1 MNEKEFLDLV
11 EKYKKKKKTTDDGKS
26 TGVTTSGKTDKNTEA
41 FISLVEK
48 YKAESIGNRLD
59 SVYERKP
66 GNEITLTDKV
76 KEEEEKIDKKDDG
89 GLDFFQAS
97 GDFRDGYNVGDVV
110 KTVLGTAGDAG
121 LNVAKGAGS
130 LVEGVADL
138 GMYAASAIADKAQGD
153 GLETKAQMEAEY
165 VLDHMLSE
173 RDFNAYAQRLGHK
186 GTYEEYVADVKAQA
200 QEILDNAKS
209 GGVAASIKETAQKN
223 TVDDLT
229 AGAQKFLDGHSVL
242 GNTSKG
248 VFQGVGQV
256 AGIMATGGLGAAA
269 GFGATATTTAT
280 SLLSSWGNNMSQAY
294 QEGASD
300 ADAWTYGAIA
310 GAVDAGTELLF
321 GGLGKQL
328 NAVGY
333 SKGLTQAD
341 DILAKK
347 VTSKIT
353 NQIAKNFAEYGIKA
367 GAEGFE
373 EVLAG
378 TLQAITKGFT
388 YKETEEEWTLENIEE
403 TLKHFA
409 SLIEDENLL
418 EQFVV
423 GAVTSGIAQSG
434 YVPGMTEGSLREAN
448 KTGKDFITGQTQ
460 NEQAVI
466 KKETE
471 KRIAEAEKD
480 GTKLTGRQ
488 KSNIEAQVESDLE
501 KGYISTD
508 TIEEVLGGDSYK
520 EFKDNVEGF
529 MNSDTYKSYKD
540 SVAEEKALQ
549 EEFEQ
554 LQKVKLTEA
563 DLGQQSRFTE
573 VKNRLEEIKKEA
585 KSAKLRKE
593 LDAEIERINGIKSK
607 LRDEV
612 TEKVKNERLVESY
625 KELVRSTEKFQADPA
640 EYDNE
645 YARKTVENIVKSGIA
660 NNTNETH
667 EFVSMMAKISADK
680 GVVFSLTDA
689 ERLAGT
695 RYAKDGAVT
704 NAYVTSEGDI
714 VINNDSKKRLN
725 SLVGHEVTHVLEGSQ
740 LYGELQKAV
749 FDYAQKKG
757 EYDSRLKAI
766 TDLYQKYDPKADPKK
781 ELTADLVGDYLFTD
795 KDFINKLSTENRN
808 VFQKIY
814 DEIKYLFKV
823 ATAGSKEARALEK
836 AKKMFE
842 EAYRENVKGKPQTDS
857 FSFGSQSDSKHIDK
871 YTQKQYNDFGWA
883 RHIDA
888 ISKNELDDLYSK
900 IQEKGSLKK
909 FAQSGYGEAIVEVND
924 KPHTTLGV
932 DNVFVF
938 VTGTKNSPK
947 ITKVARFQVET
958 ETEMATIKEYL
969 YERRTLDNTYY
980 EILKEIGAAKEYRRE
995 SSLDYTQYIEK
1006 TRQGSRGTEGG
1017 RTDRNSGLLQNGSGT
1032 FAEAQTNEI
1041 APTKEASSTD
1051 DAFFDGNKPGVKYSL
1066 SAVSGSGGAYAD
1078 TFYSQMSK
1086 VIDDIKQEKLGAEE
1100 AINKIRRGK
1109 GVKAEEIKWSGIEQ
1123 FLEGKR
1129 SVTKRELQDF
1139 VRNNRLEIEEES
1151 LDDKELPY
1159 TAEQQEEIEY
1169 YNQKKDAA
1177 YDRLARKWEDTYK
1190 EKLQINR
1197 EAAGVGSMVEDKLR
1211 QKLFATREN
1220 TPEGIAY
1227 KEARE
1232 SLKEIIAKYDDF
1244 GFDTAKEAYVMAV
1257 KDPTGFALAEE
1268 MDSVDAAFFDRF
1280 ARVQESFRKVDLD
1293 SLADENAPLIQA
1305 IADQAQF
1312 FSKKIQDIKSAHYA
1326 EQAKKMPK
1334 WREYKLEGGS
1344 NYREL
1349 LFKLPGSNYNNT
1361 MMNVHWENRNG
1372 VLAHARL
1379 QDFDTPDGKMLF
1391 VEEIQSDWHNA
1402 GSKFGYDTDPKDV
1415 QTQLENQIEALSKE
1429 QEEIN
1434 WNESDA
1440 GERNEVIEK
1449 KLQQLQGDLGELK
1462 ASGTPPSAPY
1472 ANSYTDFVMK
1482 RLLRMAAEEGYNKIG
1497 WTTADIQS
1505 ERWSD
1510 QYTKGYQIEY
1520 DQDIPKFLRG
1530 YGKKWG
1536 AIVEKT
1542 YIGTGKTYDK
1552 EIANLL
1558 DDIVTWK
1565 EDFASAQDQS
1575 ERDFIQSQIDYINE
1589 EIAEYRSRA
1598 LGTEVWSMPITEEMK
1613 SSVLY
1618 EGQPW
1623 YSLSS
1628 EAEDSRNTGGY
1639 AVYGENI
1646 RVRDEAELGFSP
1658 IKEPAQEIPDVEGPV
1673 REDVPTQEPIEEIL
1687 PDDGLPG
1694 AETDIDSLTDADVP
1708 PEVDA
1713 PYYDDANEATPA
1725 DPFENRDIKE
1735 VGNRKVNAYM
1745 YENPEVKPFFQEEA
1759 NIMLGE
1765 LERTTKGERFY
1776 NMDVYYDT
1784 NGEAGITGTS
1794 RHTSQDIA
1802 YLLDELKYSYKQIEA
1817 GLKAIIEDNGK
1828 ENNAVSK
1835 RIEFL
1840 LNDRLLNGYQDAD
1853 HGWDYPPNQDY
1864 IKLLNEKQIT
1874 EYNEEAR
1881 NALFASGDEY
1891 APVVANV
1898 SEQANAQSLEALENL
1913 VASVGDSGSWGDY
1926 SWVAEAPT
1934 ISEDYTTYITV
1945 TNNRTNKVLKGET
1958 GILGSVSKT
1967 VAELIAKDQNT
1978 AEAPVRKTSVDDIG
1992 PVAYEA
1998 IRPKP
2003 TVEGPVASG
2012 VNYGDKLV
2020 RVDSNNGRP
2029 GEKRRKWVGTSTESE
2044 AVGRKVLPDD
2054 LNQDT
2059 IHYQPISNKETLGK
2073 ANGKLD
2079 GMGYEKSVE
2088 YFNAQFSNRKVSLE
2102 DIALGERLIQEAIKK
2117 GDTKTAGEL
2126 IQEVAILGTELG
2138 QKVQALSIIKR
2149 LTPEGQLQMLQRVV
2163 ERGKTKGDKAYEG
2176 VEFTQEMIDKILAAY
2191 GKDGTYDQD
2200 KLNAAVEDVKQQIAD
2215 QMKVTVMDKVN
2226 AWRYLSMLGNP
2237 KTHIRN
2243 LISNVAMR
2251 GTVAVKNTL
2260 ARTIETFAPIGNRT
2274 KTWKGASEE
2283 VKAFARNTA
2292 VEMKDILSDDSK
2304 YSEDASIK
2312 DKRQIFKNKVLNG
2325 VYEFNSDWL
2334 SKEDWWFSK
2343 PAFVNSLSEFL
2354 AANGISTKEDIQNNP
2369 ELIEKAKLYAT
2380 EQSQIATFRQY
2391 SWLASKIS
2399 DIERRNTATDIVVG
2413 AVLPFKKTPINVAKA
2428 GLNYSPLGFAKTLT
2442 YDIAKVKSG
2451 KMEAS
2456 TLIDHLSQNVTGT
2469 ALALIGYALARSGF
2483 ISGGGEDDK
2492 EGKFD
2497 SRLGA
2502 QSYAVNIGGQSYSL
2516 SWLSPVAMP
2525 LFVGANA
2532 YEQLE
2537 EGKEWNGDVVVETLA
2552 QTLDPLNEMSFL
2564 SGLNQVLSS
2573 YDSGMQK
2580 FAGIGEAMVQNYVTQ
2595 FVPTLSSQVAA
2606 VTDDTKRTTKVAGD
2620 SGFKAFDGIVNQI
2633 KYKIPGLRQTLEPS
2647 IDIWGNEVKQSENVM
2662 QRAFDTF
2669 LAPYSTKS
2677 DISTA
2682 VDEEIKT
2689 VYGDTGENEV
2699 IPTTPDN
2706 YVNYKADKYKMSDD
2720 EYTKFKKQYGKLSY
2734 QLLRD
2739 LFDNQTYINATES
2752 EKADMIG
2759 KVYDFARDEAK
2770 KQFLSTKGVEYT
2782 NTTSEGVPVYK
2793 QDPIKGAID
2802 NDMTPEEYGFYNDN
2816 PEKYDFLKNL
2826 NVSYADYSSFDEDT
2840 KEAYN
2845 WAYNNP
2851 EGYAVSKAVTNDIVE
2866 YKQYTKA
2873 LNDLKADKDASGK
2886 TISGSR
2892 KDKVLEYV
2900 GSLDLELGQK
2910 LILMK
2915 SEYPS
2920 DDNWNYEIIDYINSR
2935 ADLGYEDAVTILK
2948 KLGFNVSSNGTITW

>member
-11 EKYKKKKKTTDDGKS
+11 EKYKKKKKTTDGGKS

-48 YKAESIGNRLD
+48 YKAENTNSRLD
-59 SVYERKP
+59 DIYERRS

-76 KEEEEKIDKKDDG
+76 KDEEEKIDKKDEG

-97 GDFRDGYNVGDVV
+97 GDFDDGYNPGDVV
-110 KTVLGTAGDAG
+110 KTILGTAGDAG
-121 LNVAKGAGS
+121 LNVAKGVGS

-138 GMYAASAIADKAQGD
+138 GMYTASAIADKAQGD
-153 GLETKAQMEAEY
+153 DLETKAQMEAEY

-209 GGVAASIKETAQKN
+209 GGVAASIKETAKKN
-223 TVDDLT
+223 TVDNLT
-229 AGAQKFLDGHSVL
+229 DGAQKFLDGHSVF

-256 AGIMATGGLGAAA
+256 AGIVATGGLGAAT
-269 GFGATATTTAT
+269 GLGATAATTAT

-294 QEGASD
+294 QEDASD

-310 GAVDAGTELLF
+310 GTADAVTELVF
-321 GGLGKQL
+321 GGLGKTI
-328 NAVGY
+328 NAVGL
-333 SKGLTQAD
+333 SKGLSRAD
-341 DILAKK
+341 DMLAKK
-347 VTSKIT
+347 LSSKLT
-353 NQIAKNFAEYGIKA
+353 NQIAKNITEFGVKA

-378 TLQAITKGFT
+378 TVQALGKWFT
-388 YKETEEEWTLENIEE
+388 YKSEEELMAI
-403 TLKHFA
+403 L
-409 SLIEDENLL
+409 EDENLL

-423 GAVTSGIAQSG
+423 GALTSGIAQSG
-434 YVPGMTEGSLREAN
+434 YVPGMQNGSLREAN

-466 KKETE
+466 KREAE

-593 LDAEIERINGIKSK
+593 LDAEIERINGLKNK

-612 TEKVKNERLVESY
+612 TEKVKDERLVESY

-645 YARKTVENIVKSGIA
+645 YARKTVTNIVNSGIA

-667 EFVSMMAKISADK
+667 EFVNLMAKISADK

-757 EYDSRLKAI
+757 DYDSRLKAI

-795 KDFINKLSTENRN
+795 KDFINKLSTDNRN
-808 VFQKIY
+808 VFQKVF
-814 DEIKYLFKV
+814 DEIKYLLKV
-823 ATAGSKEARALEK
+823 VTAGSKEERALVK

-842 EAYRENVKGKPQTDS
+842 EVYRQNVKGKPESKGTQFSLYLSEDDVPGYLKAGNRRNQNRQKRHEDGQQMVISSDAEFES
-857 FSFGSQSDSKHIDK
+857 FVKKAVEGSP
-871 YTQKQYNDFGWA
+871 NA
-883 RHIDA
+883 MVA
-888 ISKNELDDLYSK
+888 
-900 IQEKGSLKK
+900 
-909 FAQSGYGEAIVEVND
+909 YG
-924 KPHTTLGV
+924 
-932 DNVFVF
+932 
-938 VTGTKNSPK
+938 
-947 ITKVARFQVET
+947 KV
-958 ETEMATIKEYL
+958 
-969 YERRTLDNTYY
+969 
-980 EILKEIGAAKEYRRE
+980 
-995 SSLDYTQYIEK
+995 
-1006 TRQGSRGTEGG
+1006 
-1017 RTDRNSGLLQNGSGT
+1017 
-1032 FAEAQTNEI
+1032 
-1041 APTKEASSTD
+1041 
-1051 DAFFDGNKPGVKYSL
+1051 
-1066 SAVSGSGGAYAD
+1066 
-1078 TFYSQMSK
+1078 
-1086 VIDDIKQEKLGAEE
+1086 
-1100 AINKIRRGK
+1100 
-1109 GVKAEEIKWSGIEQ
+1109 
-1123 FLEGKR
+1123 
-1129 SVTKRELQDF
+1129 
-1139 VRNNRLEIEEES
+1139 EES
-1151 LDDKELPY
+1151 L
-1159 TAEQQEEIEY
+1159 
-1169 YNQKKDAA
+1169 
-1177 YDRLARKWEDTYK
+1177 ARQVK
-1190 EKLQINR
+1190 EKSGSTINVDGAYLELLSDDVKHAYTEHVQAKEPGDMDMSIEELIDALKNVNQSEVVSAKR
-1197 EAAGVGSMVEDKLR
+1197 HKGGDQRVTLATPTADGMMLLVEIASNSAGTLRLKTGWKVTNEKFEQKYRSGTPTTGSKNS
-1211 QKLFATREN
+1211 TN
-1220 TPEGIAY
+1220 TVRDDTA
-1227 KEARE
+1227 
-1232 SLKEIIAKYDDF
+1232 SDDIIAENSEKS
-1244 GFDTAKEAYVMAV
+1244 
-1257 KDPTGFALAEE
+1257 TGE
-1268 MDSVDAAFFDRF
+1268 
-1280 ARVQESFRKVDLD
+1280 
-1293 SLADENAPLIQA
+1293 
-1305 IADQAQF
+1305 
-1312 FSKKIQDIKSAHYA
+1312 
-1326 EQAKKMPK
+1326 AKKS
-1334 WREYKLEGGS
+1334 L
-1344 NYREL
+1344 
-1349 LFKLPGSNYNNT
+1349 
-1361 MMNVHWENRNG
+1361 
-1372 VLAHARL
+1372 
-1379 QDFDTPDGKMLF
+1379 TP
-1391 VEEIQSDWHNA
+1391 
-1402 GSKFGYDTDPKDV
+1402 
-1415 QTQLENQIEALSKE
+1415 E
-1429 QEEIN
+1429 QEEYFKDSVVRDENGNLKPMYHGTSQGGHTMFDPYGKAKYGLFGTGTYFTDSKAIAESYTTKGKGN
-1434 WNESDA
+1434 APQVYESYLNITNPIDMDAQADPAAWRNALPEADFPESGTNEQFYRAMEDYFEDMEYARWEASEIA
-1440 GERNEVIEK
+1440 MGVIE
-1449 KLQQLQGDLGELK
+1449 E
-1462 ASGTPPSAPY
+1462 
-1472 ANSYTDFVMK
+1472 M
-1482 RLLRMAAEEGYNKIG
+1482 GYDGITHIG
-1497 WTTADIQS
+1497 GGRVNADS
-1505 ERWSD
+1505 ERHQVYIAFRPEQIKNIDNAKPTSD
-1510 QYTKGYQIEY
+1510 P
-1520 DQDIPKFLRG
+1520 DINK
-1530 YGKKWG
+1530 
-1536 AIVEKT
+1536 
-1542 YIGTGKTYDK
+1542 
-1552 EIANLL
+1552 
-1558 DDIVTWK
+1558 
-1565 EDFASAQDQS
+1565 
-1575 ERDFIQSQIDYINE
+1575 
-1589 EIAEYRSRA
+1589 
-1598 LGTEVWSMPITEEMK
+1598 
-1613 SSVLY
+1613 
-1618 EGQPW
+1618 
-1623 YSLSS
+1623 SLSES
-1628 EAEDSRNTGGY
+1628 GETDGRTGGY
-1639 AVYGENI
+1639 AVYGDNI
-1646 RVRDEAELGFSP
+1646 RVRDEAELGFAP
-1658 IKEPAQEIPDVEGPV
+1658 IKEPAQEIPDVEGPI

-1713 PYYDDANEATPA
+1713 PYYDDANEVTPA
-1725 DPFENRDIKE
+1725 DPFEKRDIKE

-1840 LNDRLLNGYQDAD
+1840 LNDRLMNGYQDPD
-1853 HGWDYPPNQDY
+1853 HGWMYPPNQDY
-1864 IKLLNEKQIT
+1864 INLLNEKQIT

-1881 NALFASGDEY
+1881 NALFESGDKY
-1891 APVVANV
+1891 APIVDTPVAKTAHV
-1898 SEQANAQSLEALENL
+1898 DNL
-1913 VASVGDSGSWGDY
+1913 
-1926 SWVAEAPT
+1926 
-1934 ISEDYTTYITV
+1934 
-1945 TNNRTNKVLKGET
+1945 
-1958 GILGSVSKT
+1958 
-1967 VAELIAKDQNT
+1967 
-1978 AEAPVRKTSVDDIG
+1978 G

-1998 IRPKP
+1998 IRPQP
-2003 TVEGPVASG
+2003 TVEGPVVEKIPG
-2012 VNYGDKLV
+2012 VEYGDKLV

-2117 GDTKTAGEL
+2117 GDTKTAGEI

-2215 QMKVTVMDKVN
+2215 QMKVTAMDKIN
-2226 AWRYLSMLGNP
+2226 AWRYLAMLGNP
-2237 KTHIRN
+2237 KTHLRN
-2243 LISNVAMR
+2243 YFSNVAMR

-2354 AANGISTKEDIQNNP
+2354 TANGISTKEDIQNNP

-2399 DIERRNTATDIVVG
+2399 DIERRNEWTNAAVG

-2469 ALALIGYALARSGF
+2469 ALALIGYALAKVGF

-2497 SRLGA
+2497 SQLGA
-2502 QSYAVNIGGQSYSL
+2502 QSYAVNFGGQSYSL

-2662 QRAFDTF
+2662 LRAFDSF
-2669 LAPYSTKS
+2669 LAPWATKS
-2677 DISTA
+2677 NISTA

-2689 VYGDTGENEV
+2689 VYGDTGENKV
-2699 IPTTPDN
+2699 IPGTPDN
-2706 YVNYKADKYKMSDD
+2706 YVNYKADKYKMSEE

-2770 KQFLSTKGVEYT
+2770 KQFLSNKDVEYT
-2782 NTTSEGVPVYK
+2782 NTTEKGVPVYK

-2802 NDMTPEEYGFYNDN
+2802 NDMTPEEYGFYRDN
-2816 PEKYDFLKNL
+2816 PEKHAFLKGIG
-2826 NVSYADYSSFDEDT
+2826 VSYKDYADFDEDT
-2840 KEAYN
+2840 KEAYS
-2845 WAYNNP
+2845 WAFNNQ
-2851 EGYAVSKAVTNDIVE
+2851 EGYAVSRAVTSDLVA

-2910 LILMK
+2910 LVLMK

-2920 DDNWNYEIIDYINSR
+2920 DDTWNYEIIDYINSR
-2935 ADLGYEDAVTILK
+2935 ADLSYEDAVTILK

>member
-26 TGVTTSGKTDKNTEA
+26 TGVTTSGKTDKNAEA

-48 YKAESIGNRLD
+48 YKAENTNNRLD
-59 SVYERKP
+59 DIYERRP

-76 KEEEEKIDKKDDG
+76 KDEEEKIDKKDEG

-97 GDFRDGYNVGDVV
+97 GDFDDGYNPGDVV
-110 KTVLGTAGDAG
+110 KTILGTAGDAG
-121 LNVAKGAGS
+121 LNVAKGVGS

-138 GMYAASAIADKAQGD
+138 GMYTASAIADKAQGD

-209 GGVAASIKETAQKN
+209 GGVAASIKETAKKN
-223 TVDDLT
+223 TVDNLT
-229 AGAQKFLDGHSVL
+229 DGAQKFLDGHSVF

-256 AGIMATGGLGAAA
+256 AGIVATGGLGAAT
-269 GFGATATTTAT
+269 GLGATAATTAT

-300 ADAWTYGAIA
+300 TDAWTYGAIA
-310 GAVDAGTELLF
+310 GTADAVTELIF
-321 GGLGKQL
+321 GGLGKTI
-328 NAVGY
+328 NAVGL
-333 SKGLTQAD
+333 SKGLSSAD
-341 DILAKK
+341 DMLAKK
-347 VTSKIT
+347 LSSKLT
-353 NQIAKNFAEYGIKA
+353 NQIAKNITEFGVKA

-378 TLQAITKGFT
+378 TAQALGKKLT
-388 YKETEEEWTLENIEE
+388 YKSEEELMAI
-403 TLKHFA
+403 L
-409 SLIEDENLL
+409 EDENLL

-423 GAVTSGIAQSG
+423 GALTSGIAQSG

-488 KSNIEAQVESDLE
+488 KSSIEAQVESDLE

-520 EFKDNVEGF
+520 EFKDNVDGF
-529 MNSDTYKSYKD
+529 MHSDTYKSYKD

-593 LDAEIERINGIKSK
+593 LDAEIERINGLKNK

-612 TEKVKNERLVESY
+612 TEKVKDERLVESY

-645 YARKTVENIVKSGIA
+645 YARKTVTNIVNSGIA

-842 EAYRENVKGKPQTDS
+842 EVYRENVKGKPQTDS
-857 FSFGSQSDSKHIDK
+857 FSFGSQPDSKHIDK

-883 RHIDA
+883 RQSEA

-938 VTGTKNSPK
+938 VMGTKNSPK
-947 ITKVARFQVET
+947 ITKVVRFQVET
-958 ETEMATIKEYL
+958 ETEMSIIKEQL
-969 YERRTLDNTYY
+969 YERRAFSHSYYSFLREEGFAREYNKESALTYNQ
-980 EILKEIGAAKEYRRE
+980 
-995 SSLDYTQYIEK
+995 YTQE
-1006 TRQGSRGTEGG
+1006 TRRRSGGAEGD
-1017 RTDRNSGLLQNGSGT
+1017 RADRNSGLLQNGSGT

-1051 DAFFDGNKPGVKYSL
+1051 DAFFDGNKPGVKLSL
-1066 SAVSGSGGAYAD
+1066 SD
-1078 TFYSQMSK
+1078 T
-1086 VIDDIKQEKLGAEE
+1086 L
-1100 AINKIRRGK
+1100 
-1109 GVKAEEIKWSGIEQ
+1109 
-1123 FLEGKR
+1123 
-1129 SVTKRELQDF
+1129 
-1139 VRNNRLEIEEES
+1139 
-1151 LDDKELPY
+1151 
-1159 TAEQQEEIEY
+1159 TAEQQDFFKDSVVRDENGNLKPMYHGTSQGGHTMFDPYGKAKYGLFGTGTYFTDSKTIAESYTTKGKGNAPQVYESYLNITNPIDMDAQADPTAWRNALPEADFPESGTNEQFYRAMEDYFEDMEYARWEASEIAMGVIEDMGYDGITHIGGGRVNADGERHQVYIAFRPEQIKNIDNAKPTSDPDIRFSLSEDSEGRELSPAVQSRFGNSKAVDENGNLKVLYHGTASGEFSIFDKSKGSVEGDFGSGFYFTDNEADVSNNYEGGGPDFENKIARRAEQIEADEEI
-1169 YNQKKDAA
+1169 D
-1177 YDRLARKWEDTYK
+1177 YD
-1190 EKLQINR
+1190 
-1197 EAAGVGSMVEDKLR
+1197 EAEER
-1211 QKLFATREN
+1211 
-1220 TPEGIAY
+1220 
-1227 KEARE
+1227 ARE
-1232 SLKEIIAKYDDF
+1232 ELYKGSHKFEVYLNIENPAIVGETILFDNEAYLENYNEEDFDDYDD
-1244 GFDTAKEAYVMAV
+1244 Y
-1257 KDPTGFALAEE
+1257 LAEVE
-1268 MDSVDAAFFDRF
+1268 
-1280 ARVQESFRKVDLD
+1280 Q
-1293 SLADENAPLIQA
+1293 SLADDIENIVWEVERTTGAYSTDGL
-1305 IADQAQF
+1305 ADVLYNAYY
-1312 FSKKIQDIKSAHYA
+1312 D
-1326 EQAKKMPK
+1326 
-1334 WREYKLEGGS
+1334 GGI
-1344 NYREL
+1344 
-1349 LFKLPGSNYNNT
+1349 G
-1361 MMNVHWENRNG
+1361 
-1372 VLAHARL
+1372 
-1379 QDFDTPDGKMLF
+1379 
-1391 VEEIQSDWHNA
+1391 
-1402 GSKFGYDTDPKDV
+1402 
-1415 QTQLENQIEALSKE
+1415 IE
-1429 QEEIN
+1429 
-1434 WNESDA
+1434 
-1440 GERNEVIEK
+1440 
-1449 KLQQLQGDLGELK
+1449 ELK
-1462 ASGTPPSAPY
+1462 ANINELYLEDEYGNLIGNEVARQVIESLGYDGIIDPTVSTKW
-1472 ANSYTDFVMK
+1472 NMDM
-1482 RLLRMAAEEGYNKIG
+1482 EEG
-1497 WTTADIQS
+1497 TTHYIVFKPNQIKAVTNQTPTDNPDIH
-1505 ERWSD
+1505 
-1510 QYTKGYQIEY
+1510 K
-1520 DQDIPKFLRG
+1520 
-1530 YGKKWG
+1530 
-1536 AIVEKT
+1536 
-1542 YIGTGKTYDK
+1542 
-1552 EIANLL
+1552 
-1558 DDIVTWK
+1558 
-1565 EDFASAQDQS
+1565 
-1575 ERDFIQSQIDYINE
+1575 
-1589 EIAEYRSRA
+1589 
-1598 LGTEVWSMPITEEMK
+1598 
-1613 SSVLY
+1613 
-1618 EGQPW
+1618 
-1623 YSLSS
+1623 SLS
-1628 EAEDSRNTGGY
+1628 AKGDISRKVGGY
-1639 AVYGENI
+1639 AVYGDNI
-1646 RVRDEAELGFSP
+1646 RVRDKTEFDFAP
-1658 IKEPAQEIPDVEGPV
+1658 IKEAAPEDIAPVRETAPEDIGPV
-1673 REDVPTQEPIEEIL
+1673 RDTAPAVF

-1708 PEVDA
+1708 PEADA
-1713 PYYDDANEATPA
+1713 PYYDDADEVTPA
-1725 DPFENRDIKE
+1725 DPFANRDIKE

-1840 LNDRLLNGYQDAD
+1840 LNDRLLNGYQDPD
-1853 HGWDYPPNQDY
+1853 HGWMYPPNQDY
-1864 IKLLNEKQIT
+1864 INLLNEKQIT

-1881 NALFASGDEY
+1881 NALFESGDKY
-1891 APVVANV
+1891 APIVDTPVAK
-1898 SEQANAQSLEALENL
+1898 A
-1913 VASVGDSGSWGDY
+1913 
-1926 SWVAEAPT
+1926 
-1934 ISEDYTTYITV
+1934 
-1945 TNNRTNKVLKGET
+1945 
-1958 GILGSVSKT
+1958 
-1967 VAELIAKDQNT
+1967 
-1978 AEAPVRKTSVDDIG
+1978 APVDDLG

-1998 IRPKP
+1998 IRPQP
-2003 TVEGPVASG
+2003 TVEGPVVEKVPG
-2012 VNYGDKLV
+2012 VEYGDKLV

-2079 GMGYEKSVE
+2079 GMGYDKSVE

-2200 KLNAAVEDVKQQIAD
+2200 KLNAAVEDVKQELAN
-2215 QMKVTVMDKVN
+2215 QMKVTVMDKIN
-2226 AWRYLSMLGNP
+2226 AWRYLAMLGNP
-2237 KTHIRN
+2237 KTHLRN
-2243 LISNVAMR
+2243 YFSNVAMR

-2312 DKRQIFKNKVLNG
+2312 DKRQIFKNKMLNG

-2399 DIERRNTATDIVVG
+2399 DIERRNEWTNAAVG

-2469 ALALIGYALARSGF
+2469 ALALIGYALAKSGF

-2497 SRLGA
+2497 SQLGA

-2689 VYGDTGENEV
+2689 VYGDTGENKV

-2706 YVNYKADKYKMSDD
+2706 YVNYKADKYKMSDE

-2935 ADLGYEDAVTILK
+2935 ADLGYEDAVAILK

>member
-1 MNEKEFLDLV
+1 MNEKDFLDLV
-11 EKYKKKKKTTDDGKS
+11 EKYKKKKNPFDDEEEKTTTRTTRTTKS
-26 TGVTTSGKTDKNTEA
+26 TDKEAEAFFNLVDQYKEQNLSNRLEDLFARDTSGNN
-41 FISLVEK
+41 S
-48 YKAESIGNRLD
+48 
-59 SVYERKP
+59 
-66 GNEITLTDKV
+66 LTDKV
-76 KEEEEKIDKKDDG
+76 KEEEKKVDNSK
-89 GLDFFQAS
+89 LDFFQAS
-97 GDFRDGYNVGDVV
+97 GNFDDGYNFGDVI
-110 KTVLGTAGDAG
+110 KTILGTAGDAA
-121 LNVAKGAGS
+121 LNIGKGAGS

-138 GMYAASAIADKAQGD
+138 GMYTASAIANKVQGD
-153 GLETKAQMEAEY
+153 DLETKAQIEAQSI
-165 VLDHMLSE
+165 LDKMMSE
-173 RDFNAYAQRLGHK
+173 RDFNAYAKRVGHK
-186 GTYEEYVADVKAQA
+186 GTYQDYVADVKAQA
-200 QEILDNAKS
+200 KEILDTAQS
-209 GGVAASIKETAQKN
+209 GGVAPSIKATAQKN
-223 TVDDLT
+223 TVDDVT
-229 AGAQKFLDGHSVL
+229 KGAQDFLDAHSVL
-242 GNTSKG
+242 GRTSKG
-248 VFQGVGQV
+248 IAQGVGQV
-256 AGIMATGGLGAAA
+256 GGIILTGGAGSAA
-269 GFGATATTTAT
+269 GLGSMGATALTTAT
-280 SLLSSWGNNMSQAY
+280 TGLSGVGNAMSEAY
-294 QEGASD
+294 QSGASD
-300 ADAWTYGAIA
+300 TDAWTYGAIA
-310 GAVDAGTELLF
+310 GSADALTELIF
-321 GGLGKQL
+321 GGLGKSI
-328 NAVGY
+328 NAVGL
-333 SKGLTQAD
+333 SKGLSSAD
-341 DILAKK
+341 DMLAKK
-347 VTSKIT
+347 VSSKLT
-353 NQIAKNFAEYGIKA
+353 NQIAKNFTEFGIKA

-378 TLQAITKGFT
+378 TAQALGKKLT
-388 YKETEEEWTLENIEE
+388 YKSEEELMSI
-403 TLKHFA
+403 L
-409 SLIEDENLL
+409 EDENLL

-423 GAVTSGIAQSG
+423 GAMTSGIAQSG
-434 YVPGMTEGSLREAN
+434 YVPGMTDGSLREAN

-466 KKETE
+466 KRETE

-488 KSNIEAQVESDLE
+488 KSSIEAQVESDLE

-508 TIEEVLGGDSYK
+508 TIEEVLGGDTYNSFK
-520 EFKDNVEGF
+520 ENVEGF
-529 MNSDTYKSYKD
+529 MGSDTYKEYNKA
-540 SVAEEKALQ
+540 VEEEKSLRQ
-549 EEFEQ
+549 EFEE

-573 VKNRLEEIKKEA
+573 VKNRLEEIKKES
-585 KSAKLRKE
+585 KSATLRKE
-593 LDAEIERINGIKSK
+593 LDAEIKRINGLKNT
-607 LRDEV
+607 LRQEV
-612 TEKVKNERLVESY
+612 SEKVKNERLSESY
-625 KELVRSTEKFQADPA
+625 RELQRSTEKFQADPA

-645 YARKTVENIVKSGIA
+645 YARKTVQNIVDSGIA

-757 EYDSRLKAI
+757 DYDSRLKAI

-781 ELTADLVGDYLFTD
+781 ELTADLIGDYLFTD
-795 KDFINKLSTENRN
+795 KDFINKLSTDNRN

-814 DEIKYLFKV
+814 DEIKYLLKV
-823 ATAGSKEARALEK
+823 VTAGSKEERALVK

-842 EAYRENVKGKPQTDS
+842 EVYRENVKGKAQADS
-857 FSFGSQSDSKHIDK
+857 FSFDSLAGDKPIDK

-883 RHIDA
+883 RNIDA

-900 IQEKGSLKK
+900 IQEKGSLKR
-909 FAQSGYGEAIVEVND
+909 FPQSSNGEALVEINN

-932 DNVFVF
+932 DNVLAF
-938 VTGTKNSPK
+938 VTGAKNNPK
-947 ITKVARFQVET
+947 ITKVARFQANS
-958 ETEMATIKEYL
+958 ETEMALIKEYL
-969 YERRTLDNTYY
+969 YERGSFDSSYY
-980 EILKEIGAAKEYRRE
+980 EILKEDGIAKEYGRE
-995 SSLDYTQYIEK
+995 SALDYTQYVKE

-1032 FAEAQTNEI
+1032 FAETQSNEI
-1041 APTKEASSTD
+1041 APTNEASSTD

-1066 SAVSGSGGAYAD
+1066 SASSDSTGGYAD
-1078 TFYSQMSK
+1078 TFYSQMSR
-1086 VIDDIKQEKLGAEE
+1086 VVDGVKQEKLGA
-1100 AINKIRRGK
+1100 NSVVNMLRGK
-1109 GVKAEEIKWSGIEQ
+1109 GVKVEEIKWSGIEE
-1123 FLEGKR
+1123 FLEGKK
-1129 SVTKRELQDF
+1129 SVTKQELQDF
-1139 VRNNRLEIEEES
+1139 IRSNQLEIEEET
-1151 LDDKELPY
+1151 LDDRELPY
-1159 TAEQQEEIEY
+1159 TADQQEEIDY
-1169 YNQKKDAA
+1169 YTQKKDSV
-1177 YDRLARKWEDTYK
+1177 YDRLAKLWEETYQ
-1190 EKLQINR
+1190 EAFPINR
-1197 EAAGVGSMVEDKLR
+1197 TATGVGNLVQDKLR
-1211 QKLFATREN
+1211 EKLFAAREN

-1227 KEARE
+1227 KEARD

-1244 GFDTAKEAYVMAV
+1244 GFDTTKEAYVMAV
-1257 KDPTGFALAEE
+1257 KDPVGFAMAED
-1268 MDSVDAAFFDRF
+1268 MDSTDAAFFDRF
-1280 ARVQESFRKVDLD
+1280 AKVQEAFRKVDLE
-1293 SLADENAPLIQA
+1293 SLAEGNAQLIQI
-1305 IADQAQF
+1305 IADQSQF
-1312 FSKKIQDIKSAHYA
+1312 YSKKIQDIKSAHYA

-1334 WREYKLEGGS
+1334 WKEYRLEGGS
-1344 NYREL
+1344 NYREM
-1349 LFKLPGSNYNNT
+1349 LFKLPNSNYNNT

-1379 QDFDTPDGKMLF
+1379 QDFDTPEGKMLF

-1402 GSKFGYDTDPKDV
+1402 GSKFGYDTDPKAV
-1415 QTQLENQIEALSKE
+1415 QTQLEDQIENLRKE

-1434 WNESDA
+1434 WQGADANEKYDKL
-1440 GERNEVIEK
+1440 EK
-1449 KLQQLQGDLGELK
+1449 RLQQLQNDLGELR

-1482 RLLRMAAEEGYNKIG
+1482 RLLRMAAEEGYDSIG

-1510 QYTKGYQIEY
+1510 EYAEGYRIEY

-1536 AIVEKT
+1536 AVVGKAHISN
-1542 YIGTGKTYDK
+1542 GKTYDAK
-1552 EIANLL
+1552 ITQLEEDIAS
-1558 DDIVTWK
+1558 WE
-1565 EDFASAQDQS
+1565 EDFDSADSPS
-1575 ERDFIQSQIDYINE
+1575 EREFIQSQIDYING
-1589 EIAEYRSRA
+1589 EIAEYQKA
-1598 LGTEVWSMPITEEMK
+1598 AQGTEVWSMPVTEAMK
-1613 SSVLY
+1613 KSVLY
-1618 EGQPW
+1618 EGQPK
-1623 YSLSS
+1623 YSMS
-1628 EAEDSRNTGGY
+1628 AEGDTSRNTGGY
-1639 AVYGENI
+1639 AVYGDNI
-1646 RVRDEAELGFSP
+1646 RVKDKSGLDFAP
-1658 IKEPAQEIPDVEGPV
+1658 IKEPAPVQEDIAPVRETAPEDIGPV
-1673 REDVPTQEPIEEIL
+1673 RDTAPAVL

-1694 AETDIDSLTDADVP
+1694 AETDIDSLTDADIH

-1713 PYYDDANEATPA
+1713 PYYDDADEVTPA
-1725 DPFENRDIKE
+1725 DPFANRDIKE

-1759 NIMLGE
+1759 NMMLGE

-1840 LNDRLLNGYQDAD
+1840 LNDRLMNGYQDPD
-1853 HGWDYPPNQDY
+1853 HGWMYPPNQDY
-1864 IKLLNEKQIT
+1864 INLLNEKQIT

-1891 APVVANV
+1891 APIV
-1898 SEQANAQSLEALENL
+1898 
-1913 VASVGDSGSWGDY
+1913 D
-1926 SWVAEAPT
+1926 
-1934 ISEDYTTYITV
+1934 
-1945 TNNRTNKVLKGET
+1945 
-1958 GILGSVSKT
+1958 
-1967 VAELIAKDQNT
+1967 
-1978 AEAPVRKTSVDDIG
+1978 APVAKTAPADDIG

-1998 IRPKP
+1998 IRPQP
-2003 TVEGPVASG
+2003 DDIGPVAG
-2012 VNYGDKLV
+2012 VEYGDKLV

-2029 GEKRRKWVGTSTESE
+2029 GEKQRKWVGTSTNSE

-2073 ANGKLD
+2073 ANGKLG
-2079 GMGYEKSVE
+2079 GMGYEKSVA
-2088 YFNAQFSNRKVSLE
+2088 YFNAQFSNRKTSLE
-2102 DIALGERLIQEAIKK
+2102 DIALGERLIQEAVKR

-2176 VEFTQEMIDKILAAY
+2176 VEFTEEMVDKILAAY

-2200 KLNAAVEDVKQQIAD
+2200 KLNKAVEDVKQQIAD
-2215 QMKVTVMDKVN
+2215 QMKVTAMDKVN

-2243 LISNVAMR
+2243 LVSNVAMR

-2274 KTWKGASEE
+2274 KTWKGASAD
-2283 VKAFARNTA
+2283 VKAFSRSTA
-2292 VEMKDILSDDSK
+2292 AEMKDILSDDSK

-2312 DKRQIFKNKVLNG
+2312 EKRQIFKNKILNG
-2325 VYEFNSDWL
+2325 VYEFNSDML

-2343 PAFVNSLSEFL
+2343 SAFVNSLSEFL
-2354 AANGISTKEDIQNNP
+2354 TANGIRTKEDIQNNP
-2369 ELIEKAKLYAT
+2369 DLVEKAKLYAT

-2391 SWLASKIS
+2391 SWLASKIN
-2399 DIERRNTATDIVVG
+2399 DIERRNTVTDIAVG

-2428 GLNYSPLGFAKTLT
+2428 GLSYSPLGFAKTLT

-2456 TLIDHLSQNVTGT
+2456 TMIDHLAQNITGS
-2469 ALALIGYALARSGF
+2469 ALTLLGYALAQSGF

-2497 SRLGA
+2497 YQLGA

-2532 YEQLE
+2532 YEQLV

-2564 SGLNQVLSS
+2564 SGLNSVLSS

-2580 FAGIGEAMVQNYVTQ
+2580 FAGIGEAMVQNYATQ
-2595 FVPTLSSQVAA
+2595 FVPTLSSQVAT
-2606 VTDDTKRTTKVAGD
+2606 VTDDKKRSTKVSGD
-2620 SGFKAFDGIVNQI
+2620 SGFAAFEGIINKL

-2647 IDIWGNEVKQSENVM
+2647 TDIWGNEVKQTENVM
-2662 QRAFDTF
+2662 QRAYETF
-2669 LAPYSTKS
+2669 LAPYATKS

-2689 VYGDTGENEV
+2689 VYGDTGDTGV
-2699 IPTTPDN
+2699 IPNIPYN
-2706 YVNYKADKYKMSDD
+2706 YVNYKGEKYKMSASEFTD
-2720 EYTKFKKQYGKLSY
+2720 YKKMYGQLSY
-2734 QLLRD
+2734 DLLGD
-2739 LFDNQTYINATES
+2739 LFDNQSYINASES

-2759 KVYDFARDEAK
+2759 KVYDYARDEAK
-2770 KQFLSTKGVEYT
+2770 KRLLTSKGVNYT
-2782 NTTSEGVPVYK
+2782 NTTSDGNEVYK
-2793 QDPIKGAID
+2793 EDSIKGAID
-2802 NDMTPEEYGFYNDN
+2802 NDMAPDEYSFYRDN
-2816 PEKYDFLKNL
+2816 PEKYDFLKSL
-2826 NVSYADYSSFDEDT
+2826 NVSYTDYSNADDDT
-2840 KEAYN
+2840 KEAYS
-2845 WAYNNP
+2845 WAFNNP
-2851 EGYAVSKAVTNDIVE
+2851 EGYTVSKAVTSDVVE

-2873 LNDLKADKDASGK
+2873 LNEIKADKSEDGK

-2892 KDKVLEYV
+2892 KDKVINYLN
-2900 GSLDLELGQK
+2900 GLDLDYGEK
-2910 LILMK
+2910 LIIFK
-2915 SEYPS
+2915 NEYNA
-2920 DDNWNYEIIDYINSR
+2920 DDTYNYEIVDYLNGRS
-2935 ADLGYEDAVTILK
+2935 DLSYAEIETILK
-2948 KLGFNVSSNGTITW
+2948 KIGFNVDAEGNITW

>member
-11 EKYKKKKKTTDDGKS
+11 EKYKKKKKTTDDAKS
-26 TGVTTSGKTDKNTEA
+26 TGVTTSGKADKNTEA

-48 YKAESIGNRLD
+48 YKAENTNNRLD
-59 SVYERKP
+59 DIYERRP

-76 KEEEEKIDKKDDG
+76 KEEEEKIDKKDEG

-97 GDFRDGYNVGDVV
+97 GDFRDGYDFGDVT
-110 KTVLGTAGDAG
+110 KTILGTAGDAG

-138 GMYAASAIADKAQGD
+138 GMYTASAIADKVQGD
-153 GLETKAQMEAEY
+153 DLETKAQMEAEY

-229 AGAQKFLDGHSVL
+229 EGAQKFLDGHSVL

-256 AGIMATGGLGAAA
+256 AGIVATGGLGAAT
-269 GFGATATTTAT
+269 GLGATATTTAT

-300 ADAWTYGAIA
+300 VDAWTYGAIS

-321 GGLGKQL
+321 GGLGKGL
-328 NAVGY
+328 NAVGF
-333 SKGLTQAD
+333 SKGLSQAD
-341 DILAKK
+341 DMLAKK

-388 YKETEEEWTLENIEE
+388 YKETEEEWTLENIGEVF
-403 TLKHFA
+403 KHFA
-409 SLIEDENLL
+409 NLVADENLL

-434 YVPGMTEGSLREAN
+434 YVPGMQNGSLREAN

-488 KSNIEAQVESDLE
+488 KSSIEAQVESDLE

-520 EFKDNVEGF
+520 EFKDNVDGF

-540 SVAEEKALQ
+540 SVAEGKALQ

-593 LDAEIERINGIKSK
+593 LDAEIERINGLKNK

-612 TEKVKNERLVESY
+612 TEKVKDERLVESY
-625 KELVRSTEKFQADPA
+625 KELVRSTEKFKADPA

-645 YARKTVENIVKSGIA
+645 YARKTVANIVKSGIA

-795 KDFINKLSTENRN
+795 KDFINKLSTESRN

-842 EAYRENVKGKPQTDS
+842 EAYRENVKGKPDNGEHYDITALEDGKVYVSASRKVINGTTVAEQRQDITNFFSTLLQDNPSLDIPTIEGDVLTITRDETANKARDNYKTVDGKRVLLTDEE
-857 FSFGSQSDSKHIDK
+857 FTVKLHAEAHIDELAEVSTK
-871 YTQKQYNDFGWA
+871 IGQKGDTKEHQ
-883 RHIDA
+883 
-888 ISKNELDDLYSK
+888 
-900 IQEKGSLKK
+900 
-909 FAQSGYGEAIVEVND
+909 FAQDGFTYRRAYFEDFDGE
-924 KPHTTLGV
+924 
-932 DNVFVF
+932 
-938 VTGTKNSPK
+938 
-947 ITKVARFQVET
+947 
-958 ETEMATIKEYL
+958 
-969 YERRTLDNTYY
+969 YY
-980 EILKEIGAAKEYRRE
+980 EITLSIGHNGTVATVYNVGK
-995 SSLDYTQYIEK
+995 IEK
-1006 TRQGSRGTEGG
+1006 SV
-1017 RTDRNSGLLQNGSGT
+1017 S
-1032 FAEAQTNEI
+1032 
-1041 APTKEASSTD
+1041 P
-1051 DAFFDGNKPGVKYSL
+1051 
-1066 SAVSGSGGAYAD
+1066 SA
-1078 TFYSQMSK
+1078 K
-1086 VIDDIKQEKLGAEE
+1086 VIA
-1100 AINKIRRGK
+1100 
-1109 GVKAEEIKWSGIEQ
+1109 V
-1123 FLEGKR
+1123 
-1129 SVTKRELQDF
+1129 
-1139 VRNNRLEIEEES
+1139 
-1151 LDDKELPY
+1151 
-1159 TAEQQEEIEY
+1159 
-1169 YNQKKDAA
+1169 
-1177 YDRLARKWEDTYK
+1177 
-1190 EKLQINR
+1190 
-1197 EAAGVGSMVEDKLR
+1197 VGSKPLGETHFKNSIS
-1211 QKLFATREN
+1211 QNSEK
-1220 TPEGIAY
+1220 
-1227 KEARE
+1227 
-1232 SLKEIIAKYDDF
+1232 S
-1244 GFDTAKEAYVMAV
+1244 
-1257 KDPTGFALAEE
+1257 TGE
-1268 MDSVDAAFFDRF
+1268 
-1280 ARVQESFRKVDLD
+1280 
-1293 SLADENAPLIQA
+1293 
-1305 IADQAQF
+1305 
-1312 FSKKIQDIKSAHYA
+1312 
-1326 EQAKKMPK
+1326 AKKS
-1334 WREYKLEGGS
+1334 L
-1344 NYREL
+1344 
-1349 LFKLPGSNYNNT
+1349 
-1361 MMNVHWENRNG
+1361 
-1372 VLAHARL
+1372 
-1379 QDFDTPDGKMLF
+1379 TP
-1391 VEEIQSDWHNA
+1391 
-1402 GSKFGYDTDPKDV
+1402 
-1415 QTQLENQIEALSKE
+1415 E
-1429 QEEIN
+1429 QEEYFKDSVVRDENGNLKPMYHGTSQGGHTVFDPYGKAKYGLFGTGTYFTDSKAIAESYTTKGKGN
-1434 WNESDA
+1434 APQVYETYLNITNPIDMDAQADPEAWRNALPEADFPESGTNEQFYRAMEDYFEDMEYARWEASEIAMGVIEEMGYDGITHIGGGRVNA
-1440 GERNEVIEK
+1440 DGERHQVYIAFRPEQIKDINNAK
-1449 KLQQLQGDLGELK
+1449 P
-1462 ASGTPPSAPY
+1462 TSAP
-1472 ANSYTDFVMK
+1472 
-1482 RLLRMAAEEGYNKIG
+1482 
-1497 WTTADIQS
+1497 DI
-1505 ERWSD
+1505 
-1510 QYTKGYQIEY
+1510 
-1520 DQDIPKFLRG
+1520 
-1530 YGKKWG
+1530 
-1536 AIVEKT
+1536 
-1542 YIGTGKTYDK
+1542 
-1552 EIANLL
+1552 N
-1558 DDIVTWK
+1558 
-1565 EDFASAQDQS
+1565 
-1575 ERDFIQSQIDYINE
+1575 N
-1589 EIAEYRSRA
+1589 
-1598 LGTEVWSMPITEEMK
+1598 
-1613 SSVLY
+1613 
-1618 EGQPW
+1618 
-1623 YSLSS
+1623 SLSES
-1628 EAEDSRNTGGY
+1628 GETDGRTGGY
-1639 AVYGENI
+1639 AVYGDNI
-1646 RVRDEAELGFSP
+1646 RVRDEAELGFAP
-1658 IKEPAQEIPDVEGPV
+1658 IKEPAPVQEDIAPVRETVQEDIGPV
-1673 REDVPTQEPIEEIL
+1673 REDVPAMF

-1694 AETDIDSLTDADVP
+1694 AETDIDSLTDADIP

-1713 PYYDDANEATPA
+1713 PYYDDANEVTPA

-1759 NIMLGE
+1759 NMMLGE

-1853 HGWDYPPNQDY
+1853 YGWDYPPNQDY
-1864 IKLLNEKQIT
+1864 INLLNEKQIT

-1881 NALFASGDEY
+1881 NALFESGDEY
-1891 APVVANV
+1891 APMVDTPVA
-1898 SEQANAQSLEALENL
+1898 
-1913 VASVGDSGSWGDY
+1913 
-1926 SWVAEAPT
+1926 
-1934 ISEDYTTYITV
+1934 
-1945 TNNRTNKVLKGET
+1945 
-1958 GILGSVSKT
+1958 KT
-1967 VAELIAKDQNT
+1967 
-1978 AEAPVRKTSVDDIG
+1978 APVDDLG

-1998 IRPKP
+1998 IRPQP
-2003 TVEGPVASG
+2003 TVEGPVVEKVPG
-2012 VNYGDKLV
+2012 VEYGDKLV

-2399 DIERRNTATDIVVG
+2399 DIERRNTVTDIVVG

-2469 ALALIGYALARSGF
+2469 ALALIGYALAKVGF

-2497 SRLGA
+2497 SQLGA

-2682 VDEEIKT
+2682 VDEEIKA
-2689 VYGDTGENEV
+2689 VYGDTGENKV

-2706 YVNYKADKYKMSDD
+2706 YVNYKADKYKMSDE

-2770 KQFLSTKGVEYT
+2770 KQFLSTKDVEYT
-2782 NTTSEGVPVYK
+2782 NTTEKGVPVYK

-2802 NDMTPEEYGFYNDN
+2802 NDMTPEEYSFYRDD
-2816 PEKYDFLKNL
+2816 PEKHAFLKGIG
-2826 NVSYADYSSFDEDT
+2826 VSYKDYADFDEDT
-2840 KEAYN
+2840 KDAYS
-2845 WAYNNP
+2845 WAFNNQDS
-2851 EGYAVSKAVTNDIVE
+2851 YAVSRAVTSDLVA

-2873 LNDLKADKDASGK
+2873 LNDLKADKDSSGK

-2900 GSLDLELGQK
+2900 GGLDLELGQK

-2935 ADLGYEDAVTILK
+2935 DDLSYEDSVTILK

>member
-11 EKYKKKKKTTDDGKS
+11 EKYKKKKKTTDDTKS
-26 TGVTTSGKTDKNTEA
+26 IGVTTSGKTDKNTEA

-48 YKAESIGNRLD
+48 YKAENTNNRLD
-59 SVYERKP
+59 DIYERRP

-76 KEEEEKIDKKDDG
+76 KEEEEKIDKKDEG

-97 GDFRDGYNVGDVV
+97 GDFDDGYNFGDVT
-110 KTVLGTAGDAG
+110 KTILGTSGDAG
-121 LNVAKGAGS
+121 LNVAKGVGS

-138 GMYAASAIADKAQGD
+138 GMYTASAIADKVQGD
-153 GLETKAQMEAEY
+153 DLETKAQMEAEY

-173 RDFNAYAQRLGHK
+173 RDFNAYAQHLGHK

-209 GGVAASIKETAQKN
+209 GGVAASIKETAKKN
-223 TVDDLT
+223 TVDNLT
-229 AGAQKFLDGHSVL
+229 DGAQKFLDGHSVL

-256 AGIMATGGLGAAA
+256 AGIVATGGLGAAT
-269 GFGATATTTAT
+269 GLGATAATTAT

-300 ADAWTYGAIA
+300 TDAWTYGAIA
-310 GAVDAGTELLF
+310 GTADAVTELIF
-321 GGLGKQL
+321 GGLGKTI
-328 NAVGY
+328 NAVGL
-333 SKGLTQAD
+333 SKGLSSAD
-341 DILAKK
+341 DMLAKK
-347 VTSKIT
+347 LSSKLT
-353 NQIAKNFAEYGIKA
+353 NQIAKNITEFGVKA

-378 TLQAITKGFT
+378 TAQALGKKLT
-388 YKETEEEWTLENIEE
+388 YKSEEELMAI
-403 TLKHFA
+403 L
-409 SLIEDENLL
+409 EDENLL

-423 GAVTSGIAQSG
+423 GALTSGIAQSG

-460 NEQAVI
+460 NESAVI

-488 KSNIEAQVESDLE
+488 KSSIEAQVESDLE

-520 EFKDNVEGF
+520 EFKDNVDGF

-593 LDAEIERINGIKSK
+593 LDAEIERINGLKNK

-612 TEKVKNERLVESY
+612 TEKVKDERLVESY

-795 KDFINKLSTENRN
+795 KDFINKLSTDNRN
-808 VFQKIY
+808 VFQKVF

-836 AKKMFE
+836 AKKAFE
-842 EAYRENVKGKPQTDS
+842 EAYRENVKGKASSDVEYALSYTTDNKAVAVIENDI
-857 FSFGSQSDSKHIDK
+857 FHGKFDELSDS
-871 YTQKQYNDFGWA
+871 
-883 RHIDA
+883 
-888 ISKNELDDLYSK
+888 EK
-900 IQEKGSLKK
+900 IKIVKKEIKK
-909 FAQSGYGEAIVEVND
+909 FRPGVPVSGRLINISNKTAG
-924 KPHTTLGV
+924 HFT
-932 DNVFVF
+932 
-938 VTGTKNSPK
+938 NS
-947 ITKVARFQVET
+947 
-958 ETEMATIKEYL
+958 
-969 YERRTLDNTYY
+969 
-980 EILKEIGAAKEYRRE
+980 
-995 SSLDYTQYIEK
+995 DYT
-1006 TRQGSRGTEGG
+1006 
-1017 RTDRNSGLLQNGSGT
+1017 
-1032 FAEAQTNEI
+1032 
-1041 APTKEASSTD
+1041 
-1051 DAFFDGNKPGVKYSL
+1051 
-1066 SAVSGSGGAYAD
+1066 
-1078 TFYSQMSK
+1078 
-1086 VIDDIKQEKLGAEE
+1086 DIL
-1100 AINKIRRGK
+1100 
-1109 GVKAEEIKWSGIEQ
+1109 
-1123 FLEGKR
+1123 
-1129 SVTKRELQDF
+1129 
-1139 VRNNRLEIEEES
+1139 RNN
-1151 LDDKELPY
+1151 D
-1159 TAEQQEEIEY
+1159 
-1169 YNQKKDAA
+1169 QKL
-1177 YDRLARKWEDTYK
+1177 Y
-1190 EKLQINR
+1190 
-1197 EAAGVGSMVEDKLR
+1197 EDKL
-1211 QKLFATREN
+1211 N
-1220 TPEGIAY
+1220 IA
-1227 KEARE
+1227 
-1232 SLKEIIAKYDDF
+1232 
-1244 GFDTAKEAYVMAV
+1244 
-1257 KDPTGFALAEE
+1257 
-1268 MDSVDAAFFDRF
+1268 
-1280 ARVQESFRKVDLD
+1280 Q
-1293 SLADENAPLIQA
+1293 N
-1305 IADQAQF
+1305 
-1312 FSKKIQDIKSAHYA
+1312 
-1326 EQAKKMPK
+1326 
-1334 WREYKLEGGS
+1334 
-1344 NYREL
+1344 
-1349 LFKLPGSNYNNT
+1349 
-1361 MMNVHWENRNG
+1361 
-1372 VLAHARL
+1372 
-1379 QDFDTPDGKMLF
+1379 
-1391 VEEIQSDWHNA
+1391 
-1402 GSKFGYDTDPKDV
+1402 
-1415 QTQLENQIEALSKE
+1415 
-1429 QEEIN
+1429 
-1434 WNESDA
+1434 
-1440 GERNEVIEK
+1440 
-1449 KLQQLQGDLGELK
+1449 
-1462 ASGTPPSAPY
+1462 
-1472 ANSYTDFVMK
+1472 
-1482 RLLRMAAEEGYNKIG
+1482 
-1497 WTTADIQS
+1497 
-1505 ERWSD
+1505 
-1510 QYTKGYQIEY
+1510 
-1520 DQDIPKFLRG
+1520 
-1530 YGKKWG
+1530 
-1536 AIVEKT
+1536 
-1542 YIGTGKTYDK
+1542 
-1552 EIANLL
+1552 L
-1558 DDIVTWK
+1558 DDVIY
-1565 EDFASAQDQS
+1565 AST
-1575 ERDFIQSQIDYINE
+1575 DYINE
-1589 EIAEYRSRA
+1589 DLKHTRNDNIEQFARGTVLLEIGGNKYEANVLVGYTSMKEMFLYDVQDLKPTNYELKEKKTQPKLAGNDSDTRKTVGSSDIIIAENSEKSTGEVKKPLTPEQEEYFKDSVVRDENGNLKPMYHGTSQGGHTMFDPYGKAKYGLFGAGTYFTDSKAIAESYTTKGKGNAPQVYETYLNITNPIDMDAQADPAAWRNALPEADFPESGTNEQFYRAMEDYFEDMEYARWEASEIAMSVIEDMGYD
-1598 LGTEVWSMPITEEMK
+1598 GITHIGGGRVNADGERHQVYIAFRPEQIK
-1613 SSVLY
+1613 NIDNAKPTSD
-1618 EGQPW
+1618 PDINN
-1623 YSLSS
+1623 SLSES
-1628 EAEDSRNTGGY
+1628 GETDGRTGGY
-1639 AVYGENI
+1639 AVYGDNI
-1646 RVRDEAELGFSP
+1646 RIRDESELGFAP
-1658 IKEPAQEIPDVEGPV
+1658 IKEPAQEIPDVEGPI
-1673 REDVPTQEPIEEIL
+1673 REDVPTQEPVEEIL

-1694 AETDIDSLTDADVP
+1694 AETDIDSLTDADAP

-1713 PYYDDANEATPA
+1713 PYYDDANEVTPA

-1759 NIMLGE
+1759 NMMLGE

-1784 NGEAGITGTS
+1784 NGEAGITGVS

-1840 LNDRLLNGYQDAD
+1840 LNDRLMNGYQDPD
-1853 HGWDYPPNQDY
+1853 HGWMYPPNQDY
-1864 IKLLNEKQIT
+1864 INLLNEKQIT

-1881 NALFASGDEY
+1881 NALFESGDKY
-1891 APVVANV
+1891 APIVDTPVA
-1898 SEQANAQSLEALENL
+1898 
-1913 VASVGDSGSWGDY
+1913 
-1926 SWVAEAPT
+1926 
-1934 ISEDYTTYITV
+1934 
-1945 TNNRTNKVLKGET
+1945 
-1958 GILGSVSKT
+1958 KT
-1967 VAELIAKDQNT
+1967 
-1978 AEAPVRKTSVDDIG
+1978 APVDDLG

-1998 IRPKP
+1998 IRPQP
-2003 TVEGPVASG
+2003 TVEGPVVEKIPG
-2012 VNYGDKLV
+2012 VEYGDKLV

-2079 GMGYEKSVE
+2079 GMGYDKSVE

-2274 KTWKGASEE
+2274 KTWKGASDE

-2354 AANGISTKEDIQNNP
+2354 TANGISTKEDIQNNP

-2456 TLIDHLSQNVTGT
+2456 ALIDHLSQNVTGT
-2469 ALALIGYALARSGF
+2469 ALALIGYALAKSGF

-2497 SRLGA
+2497 SQLGA

-2689 VYGDTGENEV
+2689 VYGDTGENKV

-2706 YVNYKADKYKMSDD
+2706 YVNYKADKYKMSDE

-2770 KQFLSTKGVEYT
+2770 KQFLSTKDVEYT
-2782 NTTSEGVPVYK
+2782 NTTEKGVPVYK

-2802 NDMTPEEYGFYNDN
+2802 NDMTPEEYSFYRDD
-2816 PEKYDFLKNL
+2816 PEKHAFLKGIG
-2826 NVSYADYSSFDEDT
+2826 VSYKDYADFDEDT
-2840 KEAYN
+2840 KDAYS
-2845 WAYNNP
+2845 WAFNNQDS
-2851 EGYAVSKAVTNDIVE
+2851 YAVSRAVTSDLAA

-2873 LNDLKADKDASGK
+2873 LNKIKADEDSSGK

-2892 KDKVLEYV
+2892 KEKVLDYI

-2910 LILMK
+2910 LVLMK

-2920 DDNWNYEIIDYINSR
+2920 DDTWNYEIIDYVNSR
-2935 ADLGYEDAVTILK
+2935 ADLSFMDAVTILK
-2948 KLGFNVSSNGTITW
+2948 KLGFNVSSGGKVSW